1 MLLTL
6 SPLEMAIVEREIVEL
21 SFYLIVCLLF
31 YFLFIKYARKDKA
44 EVMQRNQ
51 QQEPSVVIPEQTDN
65 PLLQERLR
73 WSAEL
78 AAAKRLKAAD
88 REKLSLKERERLDY
102 DIYVTMLSWGD
113 TEVFFSQVNKRL
125 NGLVDNLRK
134 LYPQLTDTDMQ
145 LLLLYVLQVPQDDI
159 LTLMNYSVNS
169 LPTIKKRLCNKMNI
183 SSSAVLPAEITKI
196 LSSM

>member
-88 REKLSLKERERLDY
+88 REKLSLKEREQLDY
-102 DIYVTMLSWGD
+102 DIYVTMLGWGD

>member
-6 SPLEMAIVEREIVEL
+6 SPLEMAIVEQEIVEI

-44 EVMQRNQ
+44 EVMQLNQ

-88 REKLSLKERERLDY
+88 REKLSLKEREQLDY
-102 DIYVTMLSWGD
+102 DIYVTMLGWGD

-145 LLLLYVLQVPQDDI
+145 LLLLYVLQIPQDDI